1 MEETRQVVLDLLFHF
16 IELGKEIQKARK
28 TSPLTFEH
36 KQQLRR
42 IRLVLNTIDVYALDP
57 AIKGP
62 YEELLAIYR
71 EVVPE
76 PSTLG

>member
-1 MEETRQVVLDLLFHF
+1 MEDSRQVILDLLFHF
-16 IELGKEIQKARK
+16 IGLGKDIQKARK
-28 TSPLTFEH
+28 AGPLTFEH

-62 YEELLAIYR
+62 FEELMAIFR
-71 EVVPE
+71 DVVPE
-76 PSTLG
+76 PHTL